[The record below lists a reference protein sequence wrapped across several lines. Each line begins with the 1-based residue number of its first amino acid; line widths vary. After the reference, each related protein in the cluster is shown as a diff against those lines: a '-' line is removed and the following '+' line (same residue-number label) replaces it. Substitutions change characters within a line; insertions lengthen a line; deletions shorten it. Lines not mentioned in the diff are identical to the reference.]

1 MKVLRETMLIILA
14 LVARIKWDL
23 QTAPV
28 ASFKPNGYG
37 LFDMA
42 GNVVEQCQDWY
53 DGDKAKVLRGGLG
66 ASMRSPC
73 VLLPA
78 VTSIRLVGTTPAAFA
93 VCQDQINIGSFTSH
107 EVATYTTVD

>member
-1 MKVLRETMLIILA
+1 MILLMKVLRETMLIILA

-42 GNVVEQCQDWY
+42 GNVVE
-53 DGDKAKVLRGGLG
+53 
-66 ASMRSPC
+66 
-73 VLLPA
+73 
-78 VTSIRLVGTTPAAFA
+78 
-93 VCQDQINIGSFTSH
+93 
-107 EVATYTTVD
+107 

>member
-1 MKVLRETMLIILA
+1 MKVLRETMLIILT

-53 DGDKAKVLRGGLG
+53 DGDKAKVLRGG
-66 ASMRSPC
+66 SMSSPC

-78 VTSIRLVGTTPAAFA
+78 ATSIRLVGTTPAAFA
-93 VCQDQINIGSFTSH
+93 VCQDQINISSFTSL

>member
-1 MKVLRETMLIILA
+1 MKVLRETMLIIRV
-14 LVARIKWDL
+14 LVARISGICKQHL
-23 QTAPV
+23 QL
-28 ASFKPNGYG
+28 PNGYG

-53 DGDKAKVLRGGLG
+53 DGDKAKVLRGG
-66 ASMRSPC
+66 SMSSPC

-78 VTSIRLVGTTPAAFA
+78 ATSIRLVGTTPAAFA

-107 EVATYTTVD
+107 EVATYTAVD